1 MNKVGLLEYAQLFA
15 RHIEDESQ
23 ARRLETHVP
32 DDRPW
37 TNHVSRVL
45 YTLINTHEQTELDV
59 KRGAFLLFCSF
70 PKTPITNRQYL
81 TADCRRDL
89 RLRAPTVLPRPPQQQ
104 ATTQLPGRLSDGHA
118 HGTTVEDQRRDA
130 VPRDGP
136 RHAAP
141 RDAAGSGALVVV
153 RVCAARV

>member
-59 KRGAFLLFCSF
+59 KRGAFLLFCSRSALVLCCQVNCRSRRRSASF
-70 PKTPITNRQYL
+70 PK
-81 TADCRRDL
+81 
-89 RLRAPTVLPRPPQQQ
+89 PQ
-104 ATTQLPGRLSDGHA
+104 
-118 HGTTVEDQRRDA
+118 
-130 VPRDGP
+130 
-136 RHAAP
+136 
-141 RDAAGSGALVVV
+141 
-153 RVCAARV
+153 